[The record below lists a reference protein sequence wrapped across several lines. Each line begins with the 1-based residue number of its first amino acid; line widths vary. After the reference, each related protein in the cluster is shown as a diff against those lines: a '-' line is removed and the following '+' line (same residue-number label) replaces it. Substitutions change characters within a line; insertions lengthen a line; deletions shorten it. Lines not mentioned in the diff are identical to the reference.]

1 MWQRLGRM
9 WQLLDDQRP
18 RYLASLGAMVLAVLF
33 DYLIFLV
40 IMVTVDLVVEQQA
53 APNAAG
59 ASPVREAVKWFVLQC
74 GGAEVLRGHLW
85 IAAVAVLA
93 LALLRGLAIY
103 LRGRWSAI
111 ATEIIGRRLRDRLY
125 NHLQRVPC
133 AYFDQADTGDLV
145 QRCTSD
151 VETVRSFLAS
161 QVVEIGRAVVM
172 LAVSLVVL
180 PLLNWRLTLAAL
192 VLVPAILIYTIAFF
206 ARASAAFKRQDET
219 EGAMTDRI
227 QENLTGIRVVRAFAR
242 QEYEC
247 RQFAAKNAAYRD
259 LGFALIKLMAWYY
272 PLADFLAGAQLAL
285 VLAFGGWQLVNGT
298 IQVGEFSLFLLYVG
312 YLLWPVRQ
320 MGRTLVEIGKAF
332 VSMDRLRE
340 ILGQAEEPAGA
351 ALPAARLG
359 GRIVFDGVTFAHGTK
374 EILRGVSFTAEPG
387 QTVAILGP
395 SGAGKSTLINLLLK
409 FYDYGGSITLDGG
422 ELRGLDPRA
431 VRSQIGVV
439 MQEPF
444 LYSRSLREN
453 IKLGR
458 WAARDQEMEEASAT
472 AAIHETIAGFEGGYD
487 TLVGER
493 GITLSGG
500 QRQRVALA
508 RAILKDPPILIL
520 DDALSAVDTGTEAL
534 ILEALQRRRGRHTT
548 LVIAHRLSTLMRA
561 DRIVVLE
568 AGRITQ
574 AGTHAELLGREG
586 LYRRLWDIQSSLEE
600 DLRGDLSGAGG

>member
-1 MWQRLGRM
+1 MWQRLRRM
-9 WQLLDDQRP
+9 WQLLEDQRP
-18 RYLASLGAMVLAVLF
+18 RYLASLVAMGLAVLF
-33 DYLIFLV
+33 DYLIFLTL
-40 IMVTVDLVVEQQA
+40 MVTVDLALALPA
-53 APNAAG
+53 AEG
-59 ASPVREAVKWFVLQC
+59 EEKTSPLREAVKWFVLQC
-74 GGAEVLRGHLW
+74 GGAESLRRHLW
-85 IAAVAVLA
+85 LAAVVVLA
-93 LALLRGLAIY
+93 LALLRGLTIY

-111 ATEIIGRRLRDRLY
+111 ATEIISRRLRDRLY

-133 AYFDQADTGDLV
+133 DYFDQADTGDLV

-151 VETVRSFLAS
+151 VETVRSFLTT
-161 QVVEIGRAVVM
+161 QVVDIGRAVVM
-172 LAVSLVVL
+172 LLASLVIL
-180 PLLNWRLTLAAL
+180 PLVNWRLTLAAL
-192 VLVPAILIYTIAFF
+192 ALVPVIIVYTILFF
-206 ARASAAFKRQDET
+206 AKASAAFKRQDEA

-242 QEYEC
+242 QDYEC

-259 LGFALIKLMAWYY
+259 LSFTLIKLMAWYY
-272 PLADFLAGAQLAL
+272 PLADFLAGTQLAL
-285 VLAFGGWQLVNGT
+285 VLVFGGWQLVTGAV
-298 IQVGEFSLFLLYVG
+298 QVGEFSLFLLYVG
-312 YLLWPVRQ
+312 FLLWPVRQ
-320 MGRTLVEIGKAF
+320 MGRTLVEVGKAF
-332 VSMDRLRE
+332 VSMDRLHE

-351 ALPAARLG
+351 ALPAARLQG
-359 GRIVFDGVTFAHGTK
+359 QIAFDSVTFARGTK
-374 EILRGVSFTAEPG
+374 EILRGVSFAAEPG
-387 QTVAILGP
+387 QTIALLGP

-409 FYDYGGSITLDGG
+409 FYDYTGGSIALDGC
-422 ELRGLDPRA
+422 ELRELDPRA

-458 WAARDQEMEEASAT
+458 WTARDQEMEDASQA
-472 AAIHETIAGFEGGYD
+472 AAIHETISGFESGYD

-508 RAILKDPPILIL
+508 RAMLKDPPILIL
-520 DDALSAVDTGTEAL
+520 DDALSAVDTRTETM

-568 AGRITQ
+568 AGRITE
-574 AGTHAELLGREG
+574 AGTHAELLARDG
-586 LYRRLWDIQSSLEE
+586 LYRRLWEIQSSLEE
-600 DLRGDLSGAGG
+600 DLRREEVKS

>member
-1 MWQRLGRM
+1 M

-18 RYLASLGAMVLAVLF
+18 RYLAALAALALAVLF
-33 DYLIFLV
+33 DYLIFLT
-40 IMVTVDLVVEQQA
+40 IMVTVDLALAQR
-53 APNAAG
+53 AG
-59 ASPVREAVKWFVLQC
+59 GGAENASPVRDAVKWFILQC
-74 GGAEVLRGHLW
+74 GGAETLRQHLW
-85 IAAVAVLA
+85 IAAIVVLA

-111 ATEIIGRRLRDRLY
+111 ATEIISRRLRDRLY

-151 VETVRSFLAS
+151 VETVRSFLTL
-161 QVVEIGRAVVM
+161 QVVDIGRAGVM
-172 LAVSLVVL
+172 LLASLVIL

-192 VLVPAILIYTIAFF
+192 ALVPVIFIYTIVFF
-206 ARASAAFKRQDET
+206 SKARAAFKRQDEA

-242 QEYEC
+242 QDYEC
-247 RQFAAKNAAYRD
+247 REFAVKNAAYRD
-259 LGFALIKLMAWYY
+259 LGFKLIKLMAWYY
-272 PLADFLAGAQLAL
+272 PLADGMAGAQLAL
-285 VLAFGGWQLVNGT
+285 VLGFGGWQLVNGRV
-298 IQVGEFSLFLLYVG
+298 QVGELSLFLLYVG

-320 MGRTLVEIGKAF
+320 MGRTLVEVGKAF

-351 ALPAARLG
+351 ALPAARLQ

-374 EILRGVSFTAEPG
+374 EILCGVSFTAEPG
-387 QTVAILGP
+387 QTVALLGP
-395 SGAGKSTLINLLLK
+395 SGSGKSTLINLLLK
-409 FYDYGGSITLDGG
+409 FYDYTGGSITLDGA
-422 ELRGLDPRA
+422 ELRKLDPRA

-458 WAARDQEMEEASAT
+458 WTAHDHEMEEASRA
-472 AAIHETIAGFEGGYD
+472 AAIHETITGFDHGYD

-508 RAILKDPPILIL
+508 RAMLKDPPILIL
-520 DDALSAVDTGTEAL
+520 DDALSAVDTRTESM
-534 ILEALQRRRGRHTT
+534 ILDALQRRRGRHTT

-568 AGRITQ
+568 AGRITE
-574 AGTHAELLGREG
+574 AGTHTELLRRDG
-586 LYRRLWDIQSSLEE
+586 LYRRLWEIQSSLEE
-600 DLRGDLSGAGG
+600 DLRREEVKS